1 MKSPVSNIQFSII
14 IPHKD
19 IPSLLVRCL
28 DSIPKR
34 EDIQV
39 IVVDDNSNPDIVD
52 FAHFPE
58 REREGLEVYFAQRSG
73 GTGSAQNI
81 GLEHAVG
88 KWVMFLGAD
97 DFFTE
102 EVGSFLDR
110 MEDAPEDLIF
120 FDHRSVLSDDITT
133 SVDRSTYLSR
143 MINNYLNGQIDEQYL
158 RCKYIVATCKL
169 IRRDLIEK
177 HHIRFNE
184 TKWSNDNFFSAQ
196 VSCYADSIRVCND
209 VIYVMTVR
217 NGSLTSDYC
226 GTRKEAEIRLQEA
239 IKSDKLYR
247 EKGLTEKSILS
258 ESVLRSIV
266 GRHGYARSICFCIT
280 FITNWPV
287 FKALSS
293 FLFQKIVHHFA
304 SGN

>member
-1 MKSPVSNIQFSII
+1 MKSPVSKIQFSII

-28 DSIPKR
+28 ASIPKR

-52 FAHFPE
+52 FAHFPG

-88 KWVMFLGAD
+88 KWVLFLGAD

-110 MEDAPEDLIF
+110 MVDAPEDLII

-143 MINNYLNGQIDEQYL
+143 MINDYLNGQIDEQYL

-217 NGSLTSDYC
+217 DGSLTSDYC

-239 IKSDKLYR
+239 IKCDKLYKK
-247 EKGLTEKSILS
+247 KGLTSNNILS
-258 ESVLRSIV
+258 ESVLSAIV
-266 GRHGYARSICFCIT
+266 ARHGYWKSFGYCIT
-280 FITNWPV
+280 VFTNYSV
-287 FKALSS
+287 FKALSL
-293 FLFQKIVHHFA
+293 FLFRKTVRHFCK
-304 SGN
+304 